1 MPATSRIVKEKDG
14 CLIQNTELRDR
25 RYCIKIKEQSFFHD
39 QSQEGNDKNVTA
51 TGKYRKLKM
60 AVEFYEL

>member
-14 CLIQNTELRDR
+14 CLIQNAELWDR
-25 RYCIKIKEQSFFHD
+25 RYCIKIKEQSFFHN
-39 QSQEGNDKNVTA
+39 QSQEGNNRNVTA
-51 TGKYRKLKM
+51 TVKYGKSKR